1 MKATQ
6 VKAQTRW
13 DGAIDEW
20 YRQQTGLLWRLHSDA
35 VNVRLLERWLPPAP
49 VGRVLKTDLF
59 DEGVAEGLLPWL
71 AARGGAVVGVDVSA
85 SVVGAARLRHPEF
98 DVKLA
103 DVRALPLA
111 DCEFDVVV
119 SNSTLDHFDSRSDLD
134 QAIAE
139 LSRVLRP
146 GGVLVVT
153 LDNPLNPV
161 IALRNALPFRWL
173 KALRIVPFYTGA
185 TCAPR
190 PLREMLRRHD
200 LQTTEQ
206 SAILHCPRA
215 PAVALAGALE
225 RRGSPR
231 ARGYLAVLSRFE
243 RLGALPTRYLTGY
256 FIAARAVKLP
266 CGG

>member
-1 MKATQ
+1 MRATQ
-6 VKAQTRW
+6 VETQARW

-20 YRQQTGLLWRLHSDA
+20 CRRQTGLLWRLHSDA
-35 VNVRLLERWLPPAP
+35 VNLALLERWLPPAP
-49 VGRVLKTDLF
+49 LGRVLKTDLF

-71 AARGGAVVGVDVSA
+71 AARGGAVVGVDVSE
-85 SVVGAARLRHPEF
+85 SVIVAARRRHPEL
-98 DVKLA
+98 DVRLA
-103 DVRALPLA
+103 DVRALPVS

-119 SNSTLDHFDSRSDLD
+119 SNSTLDHFDSRSELD

-139 LSRVLRP
+139 LARVLTP
-146 GGVLVVT
+146 GGILVLT
-153 LDNPLNPV
+153 LDNPLNPI

-173 KALRIVPFYTGA
+173 NALRLVPFYTGA

-190 PLREMLRRHD
+190 PLREMLRRHR
-200 LQTTEQ
+200 LQTTGQ

-225 RRGSPR
+225 RRESPR
-231 ARGYLAVLSRFE
+231 ARGYLNALSRFE

-266 CGG
+266 